1 MASCDMCGKQGNLL
15 NADVESVNMMVCQ
28 NCARFGTIKRK
39 ADAIFVPQKKMH
51 QEQPFRV
58 TANYASLLRQAREKQ
73 GLSQE
78 DFARSLQEKESIVA
92 KWELG
97 RIQPSVEVA
106 RRLEKILSV
115 SLVVEEVEQPFEK
128 DKSARGDSFT
138 LGDFMK
144 VRKKNA

>member
-1 MASCDMCGKQGNLL
+1 
-15 NADVESVNMMVCQ
+15 MMVCQ
-28 NCARFGTIKRK
+28 NCARFGTIKKK
-39 ADAIFVPQKKMH
+39 ADVIPVTQKKMH

-58 TANYASLLRQAREKQ
+58 TANYASLLRQIREKQ

-92 KWELG
+92 KWEQG
-97 RIQPSVEVA
+97 RIRPSVEVA
-106 RRLEKILSV
+106 RRLEKILGV

-128 DKSARGDSFT
+128 DKSARGDSLT